1 MKNNP
6 HIQRLRLLHPVRWRL
21 AAALFLMAVTSMA
34 QLALPKAIAY
44 FVDNIEV
51 LKNTSVS
58 PLLILL
64 ALGIIAVHTTAA
76 SMQYYLFESC
86 GHLIVNRIRH
96 QLFEVFIHRPISFYD
111 KHHVGELSSR
121 LTSDVQNLQHALTM
135 GGAGALSALYMFFG
149 GALMLIAISPELS
162 AVLALFIPASF
173 YLGKLT
179 GSNYRQRSREMQT
192 SLADSGKVAH
202 EYFANVRLVHAFNQQ
217 GGATKQ
223 YLQAIR
229 QLLTVSL
236 ASTRLLT
243 WFRALS
249 TAMVL
254 LSLLLTMWLGAYLIG
269 QGKLSVGD
277 LAAAA
282 IYSSM
287 ITGASSSLSESW
299 NMWMRMIGGTD
310 RIFELL
316 PLHCPPAASASHPAL
331 AGQIQFDQVVFS
343 YPERPEST
351 ALKGVSF
358 SIRAGEKIALVG
370 ASAAGKS
377 TISSL
382 ILGHYSPTSGHLFF
396 DDKDA
401 SSLSIEHIRRH
412 IAIVEQEPS
421 LFSGSIAENIGFALP
436 ERVATLAEVIAAAK
450 LANAHE
456 FIMGFPQGYN
466 TMAGERGVQLSGG
479 QKQRIAIARAVL
491 RNPKILILDEATS
504 ALDASNE
511 LLVQSALDI
520 LMQGRTTIIIAHRF
534 STIMKADRILVMEQ
548 GSIAQQG
555 THTALLSQKDGIYFR
570 LMRDQIIHAEQEQA
584 V

>member
-316 PLHCPPAASASHPAL
+316 P
-331 AGQIQFDQVVFS
+331 F
-343 YPERPEST
+343 
-351 ALKGVSF
+351 
-358 SIRAGEKIALVG
+358 
-370 ASAAGKS
+370 
-377 TISSL
+377 
-382 ILGHYSPTSGHLFF
+382 
-396 DDKDA
+396 
-401 SSLSIEHIRRH
+401 
-412 IAIVEQEPS
+412 
-421 LFSGSIAENIGFALP
+421 
-436 ERVATLAEVIAAAK
+436 
-450 LANAHE
+450 
-456 FIMGFPQGYN
+456 
-466 TMAGERGVQLSGG
+466 
-479 QKQRIAIARAVL
+479 
-491 RNPKILILDEATS
+491 
-504 ALDASNE
+504 
-511 LLVQSALDI
+511 
-520 LMQGRTTIIIAHRF
+520 
-534 STIMKADRILVMEQ
+534 
-548 GSIAQQG
+548 
-555 THTALLSQKDGIYFR
+555 
-570 LMRDQIIHAEQEQA
+570 
-584 V
+584 